1 MIDKDELKRFI
12 INNMRDNYYNI
23 FRELEKYKDELTE
36 RDFVSVYL
44 DVCFSTSFY
53 HHQYNLAN
61 ISTYYNLN
69 SSFYYFS
76 SEKMKDHIC
85 SYNPTEEQ
93 LAAFINNGKVD
104 YFLKKHFIENRA
116 DLFNQSSVYEIV
128 LFATKYKNLFNNDL
142 SHCLNIIKKVS
153 GIKEIDTCNRRE
165 GVFHLLVSRKGPFQ
179 YGSIN
184 DSFNTNNGI
193 RYIAELVKLGL
204 DINKADKSGKTP
216 LELAIEKGEKQFI
229 VSLIK
234 YKPKTNDILDGSSL
248 INYLKRIS
256 GYNDNVLNYFLKN
269 ISQESL
275 ESYSEK
281 DYKATEIL
289 RFKLSEKIIREL
301 IKKIMHIK
309 NNKGDSGAVVSIRE
323 RLLTF
328 KHCRTIFFEEE
339 SLSIESKI
347 RKISFN
353 AKSSDKKARSA
364 RL

>member
-12 INNMRDNYYNI
+12 VNNMRDNYFNI
-23 FRELEKYKDELTE
+23 FGQLEKYKNELTE
-36 RDFVSVYL
+36 RDFASVYL

-53 HHQYNLAN
+53 HCQYNLTN
-61 ISTYYNLN
+61 IATYYNLD
-69 SSFYYFS
+69 SSFYHFS
-76 SEKMKDHIC
+76 SETMKEYIC

-234 YKPKTNDILDGSSL
+234 YKPKTNDILDGRSL
-248 INYLKRIS
+248 MNYLNRIS

-275 ESYSEK
+275 ESYGEK